1 MSGPRI
7 LIVEDDTA
15 NRRVA
20 EAVLVRAGYQ
30 VLAAAD
36 ARAAFA
42 ELDRARPAMILLD
55 LELPGLDGFET
66 ARKIRE
72 RPDGLRIPIVALT
85 AHALRGD
92 EERARAAGCDDYL
105 AKPCRPAL
113 LRERVRHWAG
123 G

>member
-92 EERARAAGCDDYL
+92 EARARAAGCDDYL